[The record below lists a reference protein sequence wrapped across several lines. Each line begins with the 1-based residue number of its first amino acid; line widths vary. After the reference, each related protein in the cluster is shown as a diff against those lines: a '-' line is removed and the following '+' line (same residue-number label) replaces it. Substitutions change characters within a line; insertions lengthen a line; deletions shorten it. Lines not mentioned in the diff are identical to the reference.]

1 MENVTLSHSNTQMG
15 QCEPG
20 ANVAL
25 AAKERMQE
33 WEEMFMWV
41 EQGQHLLYAC
51 RYVDK
56 DIFSRESLVPYLPQ
70 SSVQLHAC
78 QPFTLAGSAF

>member
-20 ANVAL
+20 ANVAV

-41 EQGQHLLYAC
+41 EQG
-51 RYVDK
+51 
-56 DIFSRESLVPYLPQ
+56 
-70 SSVQLHAC
+70 
-78 QPFTLAGSAF
+78 